1 MNIVLANQIV
11 SSIPQLQST
20 CFGSYV
26 NTVFGIPKCNINL
39 SPVST
44 SMILKDTQRFENMC
58 KRFAI

>member
-39 SPVST
+39 SPDDIERHSKIREHV
-44 SMILKDTQRFENMC
+44 
-58 KRFAI
+58 